1 MVVQIYL
8 SFASILLPLPRC
20 ENVLILKHQEALLES
35 NFPPP
40 FLKEFNYICIY
51 HFMPT

>member
-1 MVVQIYL
+1 MIVQIYL
-8 SFASILLPLPRC
+8 SFASILLPLPQC
-20 ENVLILKHQEALLES
+20 GNVLILKHQEALLES
-35 NFPPP
+35 NSPLP